1 MIKSPV
7 KLISRESGFNCY
19 VLVAKCR
26 QLTLKLTWLPNI
38 IGILRGSKTSFHR
51 DLFMLS
57 FLPSPLIFIINMTM
71 ISIASCL
78 LALPLIFLAL
88 IRLILPFKVVLD
100 TVDALNQLVFRG
112 FCVHNNLL
120 MRITTKV
127 KWDIQGVENV
137 KVNGSCIIISN
148 HLSWTDI
155 VMICHI
161 YRGRIPITKFFLKQS
176 LIFIP
181 IIGQACYAI
190 GMPFLRRYTR
200 AQILKN
206 PKLKTKDLDSTR
218 KACQSLLVYPSS
230 LVNFVEGTR
239 FTKAKARS
247 CKSPY
252 QNLMPPKAASLA
264 VALGMIGKNID
275 CLLNTTILYPDH
287 KGQGSIFYAL
297 LCGRLDRVIARVEVI
312 DKEFIEQKLV
322 GDYIGD
328 KQFKRSFTNELR
340 SIWQKKDEQ
349 IANLLGIEYNP
360 QANSAPIFDTT
371 LNTPAAAADAATA
384 AAAATT
390 DAVAPAE
397 PAEAQA
403 ESEANEADSKV
414 EAPAKSL
421 KIEESL
427 VSTSKE
433 K

>member
-1 MIKSPV
+1 
-7 KLISRESGFNCY
+7 
-19 VLVAKCR
+19 
-26 QLTLKLTWLPNI
+26 
-38 IGILRGSKTSFHR
+38 
-51 DLFMLS
+51 
-57 FLPSPLIFIINMTM
+57 
-71 ISIASCL
+71 
-78 LALPLIFLAL
+78 
-88 IRLILPFKVVLD
+88 
-100 TVDALNQLVFRG
+100 
-112 FCVHNNLL
+112 
-120 MRITTKV
+120 
-127 KWDIQGVENV
+127 
-137 KVNGSCIIISN
+137 
-148 HLSWTDI
+148 
-155 VMICHI
+155 MICHI

-384 AAAATT
+384 AAAAPTEAAAPT
-390 DAVAPAE
+390 DAVAPAEPAE

-403 ESEANEADSKV
+403 ESEANEADSKA

-421 KIEESL
+421 KIDNNL
-427 VSTSKE
+427 VSNSKD
-433 K
+433 KQ

>member
-1 MIKSPV
+1 MI
-7 KLISRESGFNCY
+7 GN
-19 VLVAKCR
+19 
-26 QLTLKLTWLPNI
+26 
-38 IGILRGSKTSFHR
+38 LRGSKTSFHR

-100 TVDALNQLVFRG
+100 TVDALNQLTFRG
-112 FCVHNNLL
+112 FCAHNNLL

-322 GDYIGD
+322 GDYIND
-328 KQFKRSFTNELR
+328 KQFKRCFTNELR
-340 SIWQKKDEQ
+340 SLWQKKDEQ

-371 LNTPAAAADAATA
+371 LNTQPPQDATA
-384 AAAATT
+384 PAEA
-390 DAVAPAE
+390 AE
-397 PAEAQA
+397 PAEDQA
-403 ESEANEADSKV
+403 TATTEAKAEVEANEADGKV
-414 EAPAKSL
+414 EEPAKSL
-421 KIEESL
+421 KIEDNL
-427 VSTSKE
+427 VSTSKD
-433 K
+433 KQ

>member
-1 MIKSPV
+1 
-7 KLISRESGFNCY
+7 
-19 VLVAKCR
+19 
-26 QLTLKLTWLPNI
+26 
-38 IGILRGSKTSFHR
+38 
-51 DLFMLS
+51 
-57 FLPSPLIFIINMTM
+57 MTM

-88 IRLILPFKVVLD
+88 IRFILPFKVVLD
-100 TVDALNQLVFRG
+100 TVDALNQLAFRG
-112 FCVHNNLL
+112 FCAHNSLL

-340 SIWQKKDEQ
+340 SLWQKKDEQ

-371 LNTPAAAADAATA
+371 LTSQPPQDATA
-384 AAAATT
+384 PADTIAPA

-397 PAEAQA
+397 AAEPADDQATATTEAKDECEAKA
-403 ESEANEADSKV
+403 EVEANEADSKV
-414 EAPAKSL
+414 EAPANSL
-421 KIEESL
+421 KIEDSL
-427 VSTSKE
+427 VSTSKD
-433 K
+433 KQ

>member
-1 MIKSPV
+1 
-7 KLISRESGFNCY
+7 
-19 VLVAKCR
+19 
-26 QLTLKLTWLPNI
+26 
-38 IGILRGSKTSFHR
+38 
-51 DLFMLS
+51 MLS

-287 KGQGSIFYAL
+287 NGQGSIFYAL

-384 AAAATT
+384 AAAAPTEAAAPT
-390 DAVAPAE
+390 DAVAPAEPAE

-403 ESEANEADSKV
+403 ESEANEADSKA

-421 KIEESL
+421 KIDNNL
-427 VSTSKE
+427 VSNSKD
-433 K
+433 KQ